1 MVNKREIKEKLE
13 RFLSMDGEYRICDDG
28 TIVAYGNVNAGRAI
42 SHLPFKFSSIAG
54 HLYLANSNLKS
65 FQNSPAEVGGN
76 LWAHNNQIQSL
87 AGMPSKVGGN
97 LSLERNPLKSLE
109 GLSTEIGG
117 WIELTYD
124 PKLPLLRT
132 LVAKL
137 GLVLRLPSE
146 PTLEIEA
153 ARDAVNNIMFR
164 YQGQGKRAMFDCQ
177 KELEDAGFGGNARW

>member
-1 MVNKREIKEKLE
+1 
-13 RFLSMDGEYRICDDG
+13 
-28 TIVAYGNVNAGRAI
+28 
-42 SHLPFKFSSIAG
+42 
-54 HLYLANSNLKS
+54 
-65 FQNSPAEVGGN
+65 
-76 LWAHNNQIQSL
+76 
-87 AGMPSKVGGN
+87 
-97 LSLERNPLKSLE
+97 LERNPLKSLE